1 MISVQSVTKFYGE
14 QKVLDNISFQI
25 AKGEIVGFL
34 GPNGAGKSTMMK
46 ILTGYLTASSGE
58 VKVADAV
65 VSPQHIKPRHKI
77 GYLPENNPL
86 YPDMYVREYLMFAA
100 GLYNISNPKQRIEEL
115 IETTGLQRECHK
127 LIGEL
132 SKGYRQRVG
141 LAQALMADP
150 EVLILDE
157 PTTGLDPNQIADVR
171 RLILSL
177 GESKT
182 ILLSTHIMQEVQA
195 ICQRAIIINKGVI
208 VADNSVSELSENM
221 GNIAVIDVEFE
232 GAADIDAMRSL
243 ENCLS
248 VVEVNKGYRLEATA
262 DIRPA
267 LSKLAVGNGWII
279 IAMNLHKSTLEE
291 VFHSLTQ

>member
-1 MISVQSVTKFYGE
+1 MISVKSVTKFYGE
-14 QKVLDNISFQI
+14 QKVLDNVSFEI
-25 AKGEIVGFL
+25 GKGEIVGFL

-46 ILTGYLTASSGE
+46 ILTGYLSASSGE
-58 VKVADAV
+58 VQVAGV
-65 VSPQHIKPRHKI
+65 TVSPHHIKPRHKI

-100 GLYNISNPKQRIEEL
+100 GLYNISNPKERIETL
-115 IETTGLQRECHK
+115 IEATGLQNECHK

-150 EVLILDE
+150 DVLILDE

-171 RLILSL
+171 KLILSL

-195 ICQRAIIINKGVI
+195 ICRRAIIIHQGAI
-208 VADNSVSELSENM
+208 VADNSVSELNKNKGMVS
-221 GNIAVIDVEFE
+221 VIDVEFE
-232 GAADIDAMRSL
+232 GEADIEAMRLL
-243 ENCLS
+243 ENCVL
-248 VVEVNKGYRLEATA
+248 VEPMQKGFRIEATS

-267 LSKLAVGNGWII
+267 LSKLAVEKGWII
-279 IAMNLHKSTLEE
+279 LTMNLHKSSLEE
-291 VFHSLTQ
+291 VFHALTR